1 MMMSFVLTKT
11 NPGHSVA
18 ISSTSRRTAAGF
30 GPGTEIV
37 SATLPDR
44 RVLTRYHGSLSEKG
58 SSSVMP
64 EYHAKA
70 KAWSSKD
77 SDDVLAL
84 LRVHSSPLAT
94 MSVPRSPE
102 Q

>member
-1 MMMSFVLTKT
+1 MPEEWRLLLRFVLTQRLEI
-11 NPGHSVA
+11 NA
-18 ISSTSRRTAAGF
+18 IESALKNSKLLTDAQIKEIRTQASD
-30 GPGTEIV
+30 T
-37 SATLPDR
+37 
-44 RVLTRYHGSLSEKG
+44 
-58 SSSVMP
+58 
-64 EYHAKA
+64 A

-94 MSVPRSPE
+94 MSVPRTRE